1 VKKKVDIQCC
11 PGTLAPGYDTYSVT
25 TLRRLFDGR
34 KVHHQLPYD
43 SPNSTTDADDQYLHN
58 RNRISISGVQEK
70 FSLVLHKN
78 KLSLAKDDD
87 QATYILKPKPL
98 YGKNLE
104 HMPANEH
111 LTMQIA
117 RQVYGIDTAEN
128 GLIFFQD
135 ASPAYITK
143 RFDIKPDGSKWASED
158 FASLAQRT
166 PSTHGDNFKYEGCY
180 LDVFKTMQRYLPI
193 YQVEA
198 AKLFKVIVF
207 NYLFSN
213 GDAHYKNF
221 SLIENTIGDF
231 RLSPAYD
238 LLNTRL
244 HVDDSDFA
252 LSDGLLPRNVIKR
265 QIRHQFLTL
274 ADMAGL
280 RQTQID
286 RVMGVMMKQNDK
298 IKNMIDSSFLPKKL
312 QRNYWQAYQAKYK
325 QLTK

>member
-1 VKKKVDIQCC
+1 MKKKVDIKCC
-11 PGTLAPGYDTYSVT
+11 PGTLAPGHDTYSVT
-25 TLRRLFDGR
+25 TLRRLFNGR
-34 KVHHQLPYD
+34 KVHHQLPYV
-43 SPNSTTDADDQYLHN
+43 SPSTTTDSDDQYLHN

-78 KLSLAKDDD
+78 KLSLAQDDD
-87 QATYILKPKPL
+87 QATYILKPRPH
-98 YGKNLE
+98 YGKNLD
-104 HMPANEH
+104 HMAANEH

-117 RQVYGIDTAEN
+117 RQVYDIDTAEN
-128 GLIFFQD
+128 AMIFFTD
-135 ASPAYITK
+135 GGAAYITK
-143 RFDIKPDGSKWASED
+143 RFDVKPDGSKWASED

-166 PSTHGDNFKYEGCY
+166 PATHGENFKYEGCY
-180 LDVFKTMQRYLPI
+180 LDVFDTMKKYLSI

-198 AKLFKVIVF
+198 EKLLKLIVF

-213 GDAHYKNF
+213 GDAHFKNF
-221 SLIENTIGDF
+221 SLIENTMGDS

-252 LSDGLLPRNVIKR
+252 LSDGLLPRRTIKR

-280 RQTQID
+280 RQTQTD
-286 RVMGVMMKQNDK
+286 RVMAKMMKSYPK
-298 IKNMIDSSFLPKKL
+298 IKSMIDSSYLPTKL
-312 QRNYWQAYQAKYK
+312 KRNYWQAYQGKYK
-325 QLTK
+325 QLNK